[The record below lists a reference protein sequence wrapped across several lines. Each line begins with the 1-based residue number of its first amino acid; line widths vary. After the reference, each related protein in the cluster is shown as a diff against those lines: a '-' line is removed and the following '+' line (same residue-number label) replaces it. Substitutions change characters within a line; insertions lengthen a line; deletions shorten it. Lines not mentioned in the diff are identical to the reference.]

1 MFNKEDISMM
11 NTYADLSINLVSG
24 DGCYLFDDNN
34 NKYLDFTSGIGV
46 NSIGYNNKK
55 WALAVSKQAST
66 LPHISNL
73 FFNETTLN
81 LCTRVTDLSNMS
93 SIFLANSGAEA
104 NEGAIKL
111 ARKYSFDKYGTNR
124 NVILTLKQSFHGRTL
139 AALAATGQDKF
150 HNYFFPFPKGFD
162 YVEANNINDFKN
174 KIGNDVCAIMLEAIQ
189 GEGGVNVLDSSFVKE
204 VVKICN
210 EKDIL
215 VIFDEVQCGIG
226 RTGKLFGFNHFD
238 VNPDIITVAKGL
250 GGGLPIGGFICNEKL
265 STVLKPGDHGTTF
278 GGNPI
283 VCAGALVVIDE
294 ICNQETFD
302 DITNKGI
309 LIKEF
314 FEKLNSPLIKEVRG
328 CGLMIGIETTVD
340 PSLIQKKAI
349 EKGILVL
356 TAGKNAVRLL
366 PPLTIS
372 TEEILFGLNII
383 KEILDTI

>member
-1 MFNKEDISMM
+1 MINKENISMM
-11 NTYADLSINLVSG
+11 NTYADLSLNLVSG
-24 DGCYLFDDNN
+24 DGCYLIDNNN

-55 WALAVSKQAST
+55 WTEAVSKQASC

-73 FFNETTLN
+73 FFNNTTLE
-81 LCTRVTDLSNMS
+81 LCKSITTLSNMS
-93 SIFLANSGAEA
+93 KVFLANSGAEA
-104 NEGAIKL
+104 NEGAMKL
-111 ARKYSFDKYGTNR
+111 ARKYSFDKYGTDR

-139 AALAATGQDKF
+139 ATLKATGQDKF

-162 YVEANNINDFKN
+162 YVEANNIDDFKN

-189 GEGGVNVLDSSFVKE
+189 GEGGVNVLDANFVHE

-210 EKDIL
+210 EQDIL

-226 RTGKLFGFNHFD
+226 RTGTLFGFNHFD

-250 GGGLPIGGFICNEKL
+250 GGGLPIGGFLCNEKL
-265 STVLKPGDHGTTF
+265 SNVLKPGDHGTTF

-294 ICNQETFD
+294 ICDKETFD
-302 DITNKGI
+302 AITNKGI

-314 FEKLNSPLIKEVRG
+314 FENLNSPLVKEVRG
-328 CGLMIGIETTVD
+328 YGLMIGIETTVE
-340 PSLIQKKAI
+340 PSLIQKKAM
-349 EKGILVL
+349 EKGLLVL
-356 TAGKNAVRLL
+356 TAGKNVVRLL

-372 TEEILFGLNII
+372 NEEILDGLNII
-383 KEILDTI
+383 KEILNTI